1 MALDANQRFISA
13 DDQMDIHVLPPELFQ
28 ERLPTALRER
38 GPRVV
43 DTPDGP
49 FWQAEGRQLSPSGR
63 KASGYIRSED
73 HGFRPGRPETR
84 LEDMD
89 RDGVHTQ
96 VIYSPMTTQMRIDDA
111 ALRAACM
118 AAYNDCL

>member
-1 MALDANQRFISA
+1 M
-13 DDQMDIHVLPPELFQ
+13 
-28 ERLPTALRER
+28 
-38 GPRVV
+38 

-73 HGFRPGRPETR
+73 HGFRPGRPESR
-84 LEDMD
+84 LEGMD

-96 VIYSPMTTQMRIDDA
+96 VIYSTRCGSTTQRCARPAWPPTTTVCDNA
-111 ALRAACM
+111 AAVYGIA
-118 AAYNDCL
+118 